1 MAYSFRSGTA
11 LLTCHEIVD
20 ETERNWSVFRI
31 QPAVSEEGSLMLC
44 VELVHQGLNPAFL
57 LPINA
62 RQVVDN
68 TNTVLSQISARL
80 SEHNSSYLAGE
91 EPHNNL
97 PRLVAFR
104 LKVGLYFRRRQA
116 L

>member
-1 MAYSFRSGTA
+1 MSMSARMALTMGTYRVT
-11 LLTCHEIVD
+11 L
-20 ETERNWSVFRI
+20 WRI
-31 QPAVSEEGSLMLC
+31 HFVPAVSEEGSLIIC
-44 VELVHQGLNPAFL
+44 VELVHQGLNPALL

-68 TNTVLSQISARL
+68 TNTVLSQTSARL

-104 LKVGLYFRRRQA
+104 LTDAVRVFDCLA
-116 L
+116 

>member
-31 QPAVSEEGSLMLC
+31 QPAVSEEGSLILC

-62 RQVVDN
+62 RQIVDN
-68 TNTVLSQISARL
+68 TNTVLSQTSARL

-91 EPHNNL
+91 ETHN
-97 PRLVAFR
+97 
-104 LKVGLYFRRRQA
+104 
-116 L
+116 